1 MEARQG
7 YSPKNSYVCAL
18 NQPYMKKIVMLA
30 LCCCMAFAGFSQ
42 ATPFVGKW
50 KVVVV
55 DMGFYHDFRNDST
68 VMGKEMKASF
78 KDDKDSA
85 MAVGFMNMMIEGFK
99 DYYFVFKADG
109 TYDEIKSEK
118 VKQKGTYTIDAE
130 KKLLTQISKNAVR
143 ENKMNMSYT
152 FAGKTVTLVPI
163 DETRKIMIVMEKQD

>member
-1 MEARQG
+1 
-7 YSPKNSYVCAL
+7 
-18 NQPYMKKIVMLA
+18 MKKIVMLA
-30 LCCCMAFAGFSQ
+30 LCCFIVVTGFSQ
-42 ATPFVGKW
+42 ANPFVGKW
-50 KVVVV
+50 KIVVV

-68 VMGKEMKASF
+68 AIGKEMKASF

-109 TYDEIKSEK
+109 TYDEMKGEK
-118 VKQKGTYTIDAE
+118 VKQKGAYTVDAE

-143 ENKMNMSYT
+143 ENKMMINYT

-163 DETRKIMIVMEKQD
+163 DETRKIMTIMEKQD